1 MAKKLTSEKAKE
13 ILRDKSVH
21 GNPLTEKQR
30 KFFGAI
36 AGGAKPY
43 KAEEGGVLRQK
54 KQDNY
59 GKKPNAN
66 VSNVTLPPG
75 FKGWAYNTKGR
86 NYSPAWGGQFAMG
99 GSLPGAT
106 GMMYARTINP
116 APSNGPYAKKTK
128 ASAQNGQEMKFYQ
141 EGLDFR
147 PKTISQ
153 DGTVI
158 DPMGYWNPENIGNP
172 VIIPSNEIT
181 MQGVYE
187 PLIGVSDTGD
197 VQYMQ
202 PGEDY
207 MFDGNYVTEYPM
219 AKGGI
224 SVNEADAQPI
234 KKLNQLL
241 NFTNYNTMAK
251 NGKALKKAQR
261 GDTIGTGG
269 LPRIQIPTME
279 KLKGGMPSKTI
290 KPSATPSATTAT
302 TGMSGAMPYL
312 QAASDVFG
320 GLQMLGQQR
329 NALQEAIQQEKLT
342 GVFAQAAA
350 SRPQQYFQNQYVRPE
365 DVIFQPEQMSPS
377 YGVGTNILA
386 QDGTVIRNNIGG
398 TPTEIQ
404 NIYNP
409 GTMYTDLGYE
419 PLNDSNKVKA
429 FKKGGK
435 IKQAKLGNQNWMQD
449 TAFGKAMM
457 NQGGSDILQS
467 ITGAITG
474 EPDAGSKIGKGIG
487 TAAGTLLGGP
497 VGGIIGGAL
506 GEVAGD
512 IFDPTEDKIRQAKR
526 LTNRNVG
533 NIVGQTTGLD
543 IQSMN
548 RAIMQDGGETSPYK
562 WVSHTWQPQVITTFG
577 EYKVKDLLKPPKD
590 ADMLRAGGH
599 LKEYTP
605 PSAAAM
611 STERPAMQMGGEL
624 QTHWGG
630 YAEPM
635 SYNPFLPEG
644 GETIMFRGQ
653 SHDESDGKGN
663 TGIGITYGDNPVEVE
678 RGEPA
683 VKLQDGT
690 SGESNLTVFGNIKIT
705 NAFADM
711 LADSKAKGKKF
722 KTYVADLSKQE
733 NKQNKLIDKSI
744 DQLDSLD
751 VQSSFD
757 KLALGTLQ
765 ANLEGANAKL
775 KDLADKKINAAALQ
789 NAIND
794 TKEEELLD
802 VTDDGDVL
810 ARKGA
815 SIPKAQTGL
824 TEQLLLNPQSLYSAS
839 QLIPKTSGREFSR
852 GRANAAAA
860 VRDSVSSQRMVDST
874 DDIYVNRPT
883 SGINPTDYEYLNK
896 LYNEAKAQGRGDK
909 VALFQKEFSR
919 IAPDIATQVLSEYDV
934 TAYGKAKGFP
944 KTDVRSNIDEIF
956 GPRTE
961 RYKALLDAN
970 FRSRPET
977 GGLPSSL
984 RKLPPITLP
993 KPSPTP
999 TEAKK
1004 ADVIPPV
1011 KTDLNIASFLNQA
1024 LQYLRPSDIESLD
1037 PNQLIGEMYALSQ
1050 NQVEPVY
1057 AQKYIPELSTPVDI
1071 SLQDILNENQAA
1083 YNATQRLVGYNPSA
1097 LASLNA
1103 QKYAANQRVL
1113 GEQFRL
1119 NQAEKQRVYSENR
1132 NLLNQAKLQNLQ
1144 ILERQADK
1152 QATALSKTKATTQA
1166 ALNSIASKYAQN
1178 KLDNRTLAVYENMYN
1193 YRYDPNFRLQNMQMA
1208 QFNIPTVGS
1217 TTQTKTA
1224 KGGKSVKKLNLNS
1237 SVVKALKNI

>member
-66 VSNVTLPPG
+66 VSNVILPPG

-128 ASAQNGQEMKFYQ
+128 ASAQNGQEMKYYQ

-181 MQGVYE
+181 MQGVDQ
-187 PLIGVSDTGD
+187 PLIGISDTGD

-234 KKLNQLL
+234 KKLDQLL

-251 NGKALKKAQR
+251 NGKGLKKAQR

-290 KPSATPSATTAT
+290 KPSATPSATNA
-302 TGMSGAMPYL
+302 GMTNALPFL
-312 QAASDVFG
+312 QAATDVFG

-457 NQGGSDILQS
+457 NQGGGDILQS

-512 IFDPTEDKIRQAKR
+512 IFDPTEDKIRQSKR

-562 WVSHTWQPQVITTFG
+562 WMSHTWQPQVITTFG

-605 PSAAAM
+605 PSERAM

-663 TGIGITYGDNPVEVE
+663 TGIGITYGENPVEVE

-802 VTDDGDVL
+802 VTDEGDVL

-815 SIPKAQTGL
+815 SIPKAQGGRSISPADYNYL
-824 TEQLLLNPQSLYSAS
+824 T
-839 QLIPKTSGREFSR
+839 
-852 GRANAAAA
+852 
-860 VRDSVSSQRMVDST
+860 
-874 DDIYVNRPT
+874 
-883 SGINPTDYEYLNK
+883 K

-961 RYKALLDAN
+961 RYKALLD
-970 FRSRPET
+970 RSVGGTP
-977 GGLPSSL
+977 GLP
-984 RKLPPITLP
+984 RTKLPDLGYTLP

-1004 ADVIPPV
+1004 ADVIPPA

-1024 LQYLRPSDIESLD
+1024 LQYLRPSDVESLD

-1083 YNATQRLVGYNPSA
+1083 YNATQRLVGYNPEA

-1119 NQAEKQRVYSENR
+1119 NQAEKQRVYGENR

-1152 QATALSKTKATTQA
+1152 QAMALSKTKATTQA